1 MSKIL
6 LLGNGVNR
14 CFEKSSWQEAIENV
28 RTRFGVELP
37 LEQIEKLPANMQIVA
52 ASGDRVDDAMNDYC
66 ADLCADVISDENKE
80 LLLSV
85 TDGFDDVLTT
95 NYSFELEQALGIKP
109 TAASYRRASR
119 QTVTD
124 LPKSRLKMNIFKYH
138 GAGGKRIWHIHGD
151 AAAPSSVVMGHYY
164 YGKLLRA
171 IQERVSEFVPA
182 YMGRTAR
189 GLEYEPISWVDL
201 FLLNDIYIIGCS
213 LDLCEYDLYYL
224 LCCKKR
230 RKNGTS
236 VTFFVK
242 QGEEIK
248 PERKIMFDAYNVK
261 IKEIDAADYKD
272 FYRQAAE
279 FAREDKV

>member
-1 MSKIL
+1 MSKKIL
-6 LLGNGVNR
+6 LLGNGINR

-28 RTRFGVELP
+28 RARFGVELP
-37 LEQIEKLPANMQIVA
+37 MEQIKELPCNMQIVA
-52 ASGDRVDDAMNDYC
+52 ASDDHVDEAMSGYC

-80 LLLSV
+80 LLLFI

-109 TAASYRRASR
+109 TAASYRHASK
-119 QTVTD
+119 QMVTG
-124 LPKSRLKMNIFKYH
+124 LPKSRQKTNIFKYH

-151 AAAPSSVVMGHYY
+151 AAAPNSVVMGHYY

-171 IQERVSEFVPA
+171 IQERISEFMPA

-189 GLEYEPISWVDL
+189 GLEFDSLSWVDL
-201 FLLNDIYIIGCS
+201 FLMNNVYIIGCL

-230 RKNGTS
+230 RKNGST
-236 VTFFVK
+236 VTYFIK
-242 QGEEIK
+242 QGEEISL
-248 PERKIMFDAYNVK
+248 ERRIMFDAYDVNV
-261 IKEIDAADYKD
+261 ITIDAADYKD

-279 FAREDKV
+279 RARNE